1 MKKAGKIILNEKMT
15 ISQRR
20 VNFLASALI
29 IFPVII
35 VYGVF
40 INNSF
45 QFDDIPRIIKNNNL
59 RDFSSL
65 KAEYPFLHGKRAVV
79 NYTLW
84 LNGRLG
90 GFISS
95 KSVSDELEL
104 NVENCVVW
112 KFRLLN
118 ILLHCANGILVYF
131 LCLKIQV
138 LTGLPDNNMLRNYAS
153 LGVALL
159 YTLHPIQTQAV
170 IYIIQRAELLAA
182 FFQFLGLLCYLTARV
197 KRKLSQII
205 PLITAT
211 VIFYV
216 LALESKEQSAIFPVV
231 IFLFE
236 IFILKKE
243 KRNRLSVLSATTAIL
258 IIITLVFLYNLSITY
273 KGDTSAGFAVKSIS
287 RGNYALTNVR
297 VLFTYLRLLII
308 PVNQNLD
315 YDYPPSTSFI
325 SPPATLI
332 AFIVFLAIVFYAIL
346 MSKKHPRYS
355 FCIFFFLVTLAPSS
369 GLIPIAD
376 LIFEHRLYLP
386 SFGFLFLIALLAE
399 KAYSFLKKG
408 NFQKAVKVAYIFSA
422 SLILVVC
429 IILTIRRNFV
439 WQTPLTLWQ
448 DVVEKSPNKARGYV
462 NLGHEQFSLF
472 KKDRQRAY
480 TSQKSSKYLNDALQ
494 NFEKAIRLDPKQ
506 PDAYTN
512 LSLVYYELDRGDEA
526 LMLLEQTIKLD
537 PENPERYLKL
547 ADMYYRLSKYK
558 EAVDYFE
565 DIFRKNHVLKNRF
578 QNYEKLKN
586 AMAKIYLAYG
596 MSLEFNNSGERYGE
610 GFPYAETVEAYKK
623 SLEWEPLPDV
633 YYSLAVVY
641 DRTQHFQLAVIYYR
655 RVLEMKHD
663 YQYAEIIR
671 NRIKEI
677 ESLN

>member
-1 MKKAGKIILNEKMT
+1 MKKPKKMILNEQVSIT
-15 ISQRR
+15 QRR
-20 VNFLASALI
+20 VNLLAIALI
-29 IFPVII
+29 ILPII
-35 VYGVF
+35 VVYGVF

-45 QFDDIPRIIKNNNL
+45 QFDDIPRIIKNHNL
-59 RDFSSL
+59 SNFSSL

-95 KSVSDELEL
+95 KSIPDEPDL
-104 NVENCVVW
+104 NIENYVVW

-131 LCLKIQV
+131 LCLKIGV
-138 LTGLPDNNMLRNYAS
+138 LTGWLDDNLLRNSAS

-159 YTLHPIQTQAV
+159 FTLHPIQTQPV

-182 FFQFLGLLCYLTARV
+182 FFQFLALLCYLTARV

-205 PLITAT
+205 PLIAGTI
-211 VIFYV
+211 IFYV
-216 LALESKEQSAIFPVV
+216 LGLESKEQAAIFPVV
-231 IFLFE
+231 ILLFE
-236 IFILKKE
+236 IFVLKNKKE
-243 KRNRLSVLSATTAIL
+243 NRLPVFTITTAIL
-258 IIITLVFLYNLSITY
+258 LILTFIFLHNLSITY
-273 KGDTSAGFAVKSIS
+273 KGDTAAGFDIKSIS
-287 RGNYALTNVR
+287 RGHYALTNVR
-297 VLFTYLRLLII
+297 VLFTYLRLLIMPI
-308 PVNQNLD
+308 NQNLD
-315 YDYPPSTSFI
+315 YDYPLSASFI
-325 SPPATLI
+325 NPPATLI
-332 AFIVFLAIVFYAIL
+332 AFIVFLAIILFAIL
-346 MSKKHPRYS
+346 ILQKHPRYS

-369 GLIPIAD
+369 GLVPIVD
-376 LIFEHRLYLP
+376 VIFEHRLYLP
-386 SFGFLFLIALLAE
+386 SFGFFFLIALIAE
-399 KAYSFLKKG
+399 KAYSFFNKR
-408 NFQKAVKVAYIFSA
+408 NFRKVKLIAYIFSGF
-422 SLILVVC
+422 IIFTC
-429 IILTIRRNFV
+429 MILTINRNSV

-462 NLGHEQFSLF
+462 NLGHEQFNLF
-472 KKDRQRAY
+472 KQEKQRG
-480 TSQKSSKYLNDALQ
+480 SVSGKSSKYLNEALQ
-494 NFEKAIRLDPKQ
+494 NFEKAIQLDPKQ

-526 LMLLEQTIKLD
+526 ISVLKQAIKLD
-537 PENPERYLKL
+537 NENPERYLKL

-565 DIFRKNHVLKNRF
+565 DIFRKNYVLKKHFKND
-578 QNYEKLKN
+578 NKLKN
-586 AMAKIYLAYG
+586 AMAKIYLAFG
-596 MSLEFNNSGERYGE
+596 MSLEFNDSGERYGS
-610 GFPYAETVEAYKK
+610 GFPVAETIGAYNK
-623 SLEWEPLPDV
+623 SLEWEPLPDT

-641 DRTQHFQLAVIYYR
+641 DRTQHFQLAVVNYR
-655 RVLEMKHD
+655 KVLEIKPD